1 MQTRFILQW
10 LTIFSFFVV
19 SLVLELA
26 PWPLGFQAFKPAWL
40 VLVLLYWVL
49 AIPNK
54 VSIGWAFLLG
64 LVWDLILGSTLG
76 IHALVL
82 SVTIYFVAKNY
93 LVLRNLSL
101 WFQSLLVIAFVFI
114 VRLAIFLVEFS
125 LHTAFFNWQEI
136 FGALASGILWPWVF
150 LLMRNLRVPK
160 NLIQLLIRIHQRIT
174 FPADIL
180 SRKLSS
186 QFFKPFY
193 LFKNFTII

>member
-1 MQTRFILQW
+1 MAHNFKFLCRGISARTRP
-10 LTIFSFFVV
+10 
-19 SLVLELA
+19 LA
-26 PWPLGFQAFKPAWL
+26 TWFQAFKPAWL

-82 SVTIYFVAKNY
+82 SVTIYLWQNY

-114 VRLAIFLVEFS
+114 VKLAIFLVEFS

-136 FGALASGILWPWVF
+136 FGALASGILWSWVF
-150 LLMRNLRVPK
+150 LLMRKMR
-160 NLIQLLIRIHQRIT
+160 
-174 FPADIL
+174 
-180 SRKLSS
+180 RKVKLH
-186 QFFKPFY
+186 
-193 LFKNFTII
+193 